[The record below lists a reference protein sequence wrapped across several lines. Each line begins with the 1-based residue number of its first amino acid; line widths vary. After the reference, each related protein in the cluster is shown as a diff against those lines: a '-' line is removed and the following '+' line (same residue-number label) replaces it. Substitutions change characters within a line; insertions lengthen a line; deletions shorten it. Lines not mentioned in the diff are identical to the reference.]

1 MSAYT
6 GYLIRAE
13 RLAQNLSQEG
23 LAKGICAVSYLSKI
37 EQGQVEPGEEII
49 DRLFAALHI
58 DFVRDPALEE
68 EAQRQLDRFFFLMEV
83 NEPYETQKVFFEEN
97 RERLARSE
105 FAIKLQLY
113 ELIACASVNRVREMQ
128 SQLAEIE
135 PFMSC
140 LNTAEQQWMLLV
152 KAEVQQTQEEE
163 YRILRE
169 AAQIRPYAL
178 AMYKLASCAYRQGQ
192 YSQCS
197 ELAERAYSQA
207 AYEGNAVTMI
217 WSSHLLGSCACN
229 RYDMKLAG
237 RYYERTLAL
246 CRGYRENLE
255 SYIRYNLGATWLE
268 MGQDQ
273 NALCELTQAEEIED
287 DTYHNVLLHQKLAIV
302 YARLGRR
309 NEGITQL
316 KLARTAFEKERW
328 PEAFRADLMEKML
341 DFAQMMLTDGAK
353 SLPEFEQ
360 AARALY
366 EESGQVYGHGYK
378 RFYGKFLI
386 ESYKS
391 QRRYKEALHIQE
403 EISEYMFLK

>member
-6 GYLIRAE
+6 GFLIRTE
-13 RLAQNLSQEG
+13 RIRQNLSQEG
-23 LAKGICAVSYLSKI
+23 LARGICAVSYLSKI
-37 EQGQVEPGEEII
+37 EQGQVEPGEEIT

-68 EAQRQLDRFFFLMEV
+68 EAQRQLDRFFFFMDTSEA
-83 NEPYETQKVFFEEN
+83 YEEQKAFFSKN
-97 RERLARSE
+97 REQLCRSE
-105 FAIKLQLY
+105 FAIKLKLY
-113 ELIACASVNRVREMQ
+113 ELVSCARLENAEEMRERLEQ
-128 SQLAEIE
+128 IE
-135 PFMSC
+135 PFMFC
-140 LNTAEQQWMLLV
+140 LNTAEQQWVLLV
-152 KAEVQQTQEEE
+152 KAEYQRTQEEE
-163 YRILRE
+163 YRILEQAVRL
-169 AAQIRPYAL
+169 RPYAL
-178 AMYKLASCAYRQGQ
+178 VMYRLAVCAYRQGQ

-207 AYEGNAVTMI
+207 AYEGNPATMI

-255 SYIRYNLGATWLE
+255 SYIRYNLGATYLE

-273 NALCELTQAEEIED
+273 NALRELTRAKELD
-287 DTYHNVLLHQKLAIV
+287 DDSFHNMLLHQKLAIL

-309 NEGITQL
+309 DEGIAEL
-316 KLARTAFEKERW
+316 KQARTAFKREQW
-328 PEAFRADLMEKML
+328 PESFRADLMEKML
-341 DFAQMMLTDGAK
+341 DFAQMMLTDGAAG
-353 SLPEFEQ
+353 LPEFEQ

-366 EESGQVYGHGYK
+366 EEGGQVYGHGYK

-391 QRRYKEALHIQE
+391 QRRYKEALYVQE
-403 EISEYMFLK
+403 EISKSIFPE